1 MIAAILFLLACKSTT
16 FEEDTGDLPPQTSG
30 IQVYNCSYK
39 TDSTIRAPIK
49 SITIL
54 YKIWDTNYLLQND
67 LDYSNIQKVTDVL
80 ASVTDA
86 SDATY
91 MLDESNDN
99 YWLIFFEYVPINTL
113 YPIQLAHED
122 VRAIGELYYASG
134 RYSTDTLE
142 YSLSLPECRHGG

>member
-30 IQVYNCSYK
+30 IQAYDCSYK
-39 TDSTIRAPIK
+39 TDSTISAPIK
-49 SITIL
+49 SITIV
-54 YKIWDTNYLLQND
+54 YQIWDTNRLLQRD
-67 LDYSNIQKVTDVL
+67 FDYSNIQKVTDVL
-80 ASVTDA
+80 ASVTFIPKEN
-86 SDATY
+86 Y
-91 MLDESNDN
+91 MLDESGNN
-99 YWLIFFEYVPINTL
+99 YWLIFFEYVPIKTM

-142 YSLSLPECRHGG
+142 YSLSLPSCDHSG